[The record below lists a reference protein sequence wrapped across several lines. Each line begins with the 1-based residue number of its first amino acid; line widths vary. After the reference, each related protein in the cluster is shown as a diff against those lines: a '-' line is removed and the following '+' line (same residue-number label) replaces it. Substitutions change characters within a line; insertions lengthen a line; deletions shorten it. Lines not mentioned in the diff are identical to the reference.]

1 MSKVFIT
8 QENPNLN
15 YLPAEAFGEIVFMT
29 RGDLSPVRNSLNN
42 EALIDEL
49 RVKIREFDVKADFI
63 VISGSPVVAAAVF
76 MLLRERTETVNVLR
90 WSNRDRVYQHL
101 VISLKQL

>member
-1 MSKVFIT
+1 MPKVFIT

-42 EALIDEL
+42 EALIEEL
-49 RVKIREFDVKADFI
+49 RGKVREFNAREDFI
-63 VISGSPVVAAAVF
+63 VISGSPVVAAVTF
-76 MLLRERTETVNVLR
+76 MLLRDRADTVNVLR